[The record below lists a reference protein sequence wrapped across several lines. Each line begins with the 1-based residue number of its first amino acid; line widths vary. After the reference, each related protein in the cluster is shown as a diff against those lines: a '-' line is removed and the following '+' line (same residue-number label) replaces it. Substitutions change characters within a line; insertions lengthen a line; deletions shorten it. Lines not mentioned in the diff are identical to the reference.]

1 MEQKIQQSFSGEA
14 IDFSDPNWAD
24 KFKVEPGQ
32 AFENFTVDLPSETVV
47 PSASAPSLL
56 EKGVKAAKGLPEE
69 AFQRGRE
76 AVVSAP
82 QKFIDTAVI
91 SAGQKAGGAIPEYN
105 VTNVGTYIPTI
116 NLSGEQIY
124 AGSAPAVDPF
134 EYTRSVESGMGYV
147 GNMGRQYDVYKSY
160 MGTA

>member
-1 MEQKIQQSFSGEA
+1 MICTAQA
-14 IDFSDPNWAD
+14 AAD
-24 KFKVEPGQ
+24 R
-32 AFENFTVDLPSETVV
+32 
-47 PSASAPSLL
+47 
-56 EKGVKAAKGLPEE
+56 GLSW
-69 AFQRGRE
+69 RHK
-76 AVVSAP
+76 AP